1 MLLTKDSLGSW
12 RPYEYDIKPWIQLAQ
27 LKLEREKNLLDTHNK
42 QVDAFGKDPEGL
54 DTIWGLQDSSD
65 PFKKGLF
72 ELYKTTD
79 AEMKDVSSKITNGES
94 PLKFKGQIQDIK
106 NNYKKIKFGLAT
118 IAAKSNLE
126 SHYNSNYSKYIYSE
140 VPQNVDYQRIANNWT
155 PVTIDIANVRKIA
168 KQAGMNLNG
177 ENTEQQ
183 IDPYNRTRV
192 IVTNTKGI
200 KQEDLEKMIQEGV
213 FDDKFDE
220 IRRVVGYDNIID
232 EGEKRRLDDNIIDA
246 FKEGF
251 KFNTSS
257 KLTANGVSNGRSTGS
272 RNVTKEQKRI
282 GSDYNSNQ
290 GSNSGGSNSSYGSN
304 SSSISNSK
312 QPSSGDSNDSSQ
324 QKRKTQAPSGN
335 KRTVKNKTV
344 NGKTYYI
351 SNGLV
356 YDNKQYAYLNM
367 TESALPDEIANQ
379 VLNAKAEG
387 GLFGNKYANGG
398 SDDEQEGKPV
408 LMRDKQIKDP
418 KDNVT
423 TVGKYAEEIANYIN
437 EAEDLF
443 GYHTEGS
450 IRDLLKGYYG
460 QNDAKSYAKDA
471 AVLAEKIYEGTK
483 NAKDRDEI
491 AKLHKEGKY
500 FDILQYALDNIPS
513 SGFDSDFYNRV
524 KTTLVNWNNSKLY
537 DNAVNGY
544 IDDLYNYITKF
555 NIFDNKERGRYSK
568 DGVLYNKNNINNPNY
583 RNLAKYGDQS
593 FYEILQNLPIST
605 DYVQIGDKMPKED
618 IVKNA
623 KDLESIDTKENS
635 DMLLRHT
642 GSNISRD
649 LSQKSLDLNSG
660 MVFLPEQFI
669 ANEDRLFT
677 RTTTSQFPF
686 EFNET
691 GIINNALIPG
701 TYNSPSDIEVE
712 NESDNI
718 NLGQFLDIKRSLFA
732 PNKRS
737 AKFQLKN
744 LINHNT
750 GFNISEGT
758 MEYWNFRRND
768 GDHKG
773 ELRNPFDFR
782 RKFMDYVLNHRMIT
796 YEIINENGNKT
807 SIKAAPRRFA
817 DILNII
823 ETHLSDKETTA
834 NILGKLTPEEKAYI
848 NQKESKEVFNT
859 LKKLSPTELDRMK
872 YAFESILGRLGRS
885 IGIVITRYQDF
896 WDQLI
901 EYGVEPEK
909 KVLDKNGN
917 PTFEKGIKDKEVSQF
932 FTKVM
937 KGKVGSEE
945 RNNFIKQTP
954 NLGARPIQLSFN
966 VADNQDKATEIQT
979 ESETETN
986 GVKKKEK
993 VKNPLIDFTNSYITD
1008 NNALTTGKIL
1018 FQSSIKG
1025 LDYKPIVST
1034 LDDRSKTM
1042 GMAEDAVN
1050 GLVEKLDGKM
1060 ITSCSNINYSPE
1072 LNKITFEAKVKD
1084 KEDRI
1089 GKDDGTI
1096 QLAVDPGYII
1106 DKSNGEEDTKIKDK
1120 RDIEAYRKRM
1130 LGNAFELTTLESKKI
1145 RMGGLS
1151 KNDTDRAIFLNLSM
1165 GKYFEQI
1172 KEILSKY
1179 IESSGIAENEG
1190 NNK

>member
-27 LKLEREKNLLDTHNK
+27 LKLEREKNLLDTNNK

-54 DTIWGLQDSSD
+54 DTVWGLQDSSD

-79 AEMKDVSSKITNGES
+79 AEMKDVSSKITSGES

-257 KLTANGVSNGRSTGS
+257 KLTANGVSNGRPGGS
-272 RNVTKEQKRI
+272 RSITKEQKRI
-282 GSDYNSNQ
+282 GSGHNPNQ
-290 GSNSGGSNSSYGSN
+290 GSNSGGSNSSYGS
-304 SSSISNSK
+304 SSSSGSNSK
-312 QPSSGDSNDSSQ
+312 QPSSGGSSGGNQQGRNNIQTHSNS
-324 QKRKTQAPSGN
+324 KG
-335 KRTVKNKTV
+335 TVKPKTL

-356 YDNKQYAYLNM
+356 YENEGDAYLNV
-367 TESALPDEIANQ
+367 EANALTGETARQ

-423 TVGKYAEEIANYIN
+423 TVGEYAEKIADYIN
-437 EAEDLF
+437 KADDL
-443 GYHTEGS
+443 GYHAEGS
-450 IRDLLKGYYG
+450 IRDLLKRYYG
-460 QNDAKSYAKDA
+460 QNDAKSYAEEA
-471 AVLAEKIYEGTK
+471 TELAEKIYEGAK

-491 AKLHKEGKY
+491 AKLHNEGKY
-500 FDILQYALDNIPS
+500 FDILKYALDNIPS
-513 SGFDSDFYNRV
+513 SGFNSDFYNRV
-524 KTTLVNWNNSKLY
+524 KTTLANWNNSKLY
-537 DNAVNGY
+537 DNAINGY
-544 IDDLYNYITKF
+544 IDDLYNYVTKF
-555 NIFDNKERGRYSK
+555 NIFDNEERGRYSK
-568 DGVLYNKNNINNPNY
+568 DGILYNRNNINNPNY

-605 DYVQIGDKMPKED
+605 DYVQLGDKMPKED

-635 DMLLRHT
+635 NMLLRHT

-649 LSQKSLDLNSG
+649 LSQKNLDLNSG

-669 ANEDRLFT
+669 TNEDRLFT

-737 AKFQLKN
+737 AEFSLKN

-750 GFNISEGT
+750 GFRVKDKD
-758 MEYWNFRRND
+758 MEKWSFRRND

-796 YEIINENGNKT
+796 YEIINEDGNKT
-807 SIKAAPRRFA
+807 SIKAAPKRFA
-817 DILNII
+817 DILDII
-823 ETHLSDKETTA
+823 ETHLSDEGTTTA

-848 NQKESKEVFNT
+848 NQTKEGQNTFNT
-859 LKKLSPTELDRMK
+859 LKKLSPKELDRMK
-872 YAFESILGRLGRS
+872 YAFESILARLGRS

-901 EYGVEPEK
+901 KYGVEPEK

-917 PTFEKGIKDKEVSQF
+917 TTFEKGIKDKEVSQF

-937 KGKVGSEE
+937 KGKVGSQE
-945 RNNFIKQTP
+945 RDNFIKQTP
-954 NLGARPIQLSFN
+954 NLGARSIQLSFK
-966 VADNQDKATEIQT
+966 VADNQNKATEIQT
-979 ESETETN
+979 QSETETN
-986 GVKKKEK
+986 GVKKKETA
-993 VKNPLIDFTNSYITD
+993 KNPLIDFTNRYITD

-1018 FQSSIKG
+1018 FQSSIEG

-1042 GMAEDAVN
+1042 RMTEDAVN
-1050 GLVEKLDGKM
+1050 GLVDKLDGKM

-1072 LNKITFEAKVKD
+1072 SNKITFEAEVKD
-1084 KEDRI
+1084 KEGRI
-1089 GKDDGTI
+1089 GKNDGTI
-1096 QLAVDPGYII
+1096 QLAIDPGYII
-1106 DKSNGEEDTKIKDK
+1106 EKSNRDTMIKDEMN
-1120 RDIEAYRKRM
+1120 IEAYRKRI
-1130 LGNAFELTTLESKKI
+1130 LGNAFELTTLESKKV

-1151 KNDTDRAIFLNLSM
+1151 KDDTDRAIFLNLSM
-1165 GKYFEQI
+1165 GKYFEKI

-1179 IESSGIAENEG
+1179 IESSGIAGNEE